1 MSKSRKVNKSESVFA
16 KVAKAG
22 KRSVLRSV
30 NDKREHREFKQHT
43 MRDLVAGVEYL

>member
-1 MSKSRKVNKSESVFA
+1 MSKSRKVNKNESVFA

-30 NDKREHREFKQHT
+30 MAKREQREFKQHE
-43 MRDLVAGVEYL
+43 MRDLVSGVEYL